1 MPAKIKILGPDNIWK
16 YKDVPGGFFTYYV
29 TSSLYPVLIVESMSG
44 SGSITDTRT
53 DYHTDTDEELGA
65 YGFISSISIE
75 TTDPIFPEP
84 YTDWPAE
91 ELSTYGLI
99 TNVLKETT
107 DPVFP
112 HPYALTEEIRAYG
125 FLSNVLKEETGGG
138 TPILYTNWPA
148 ESLQA
153 SGFIVSVLKE
163 RSEEHTSELQCRE
176 NLVCRLPLEKK
187 KE

>member
-1 MPAKIKILGPDNIWK
+1 
-16 YKDVPGGFFTYYV
+16 
-29 TSSLYPVLIVESMSG
+29 

-53 DYHTDTDEELGA
+53 DYHTDTGEEITG
-65 YGFISSISIE
+65 YGFISNVLKE
-75 TTDPIFPEP
+75 TTDPVFPVS
-84 YTDWPAE
+84 YSLVE
-91 ELSTYGLI
+91 ELTGYGFI

-125 FLSNVLKEETGGG
+125 FLSNVLKEEIGGG